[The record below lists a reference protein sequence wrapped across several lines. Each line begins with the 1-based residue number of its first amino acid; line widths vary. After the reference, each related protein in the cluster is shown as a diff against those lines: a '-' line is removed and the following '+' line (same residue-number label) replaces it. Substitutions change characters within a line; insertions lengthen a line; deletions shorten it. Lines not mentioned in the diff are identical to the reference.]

1 MSDQAMSHQA
11 RSDQA
16 RSDQARSDRAGGDR
30 MLVRYEVSGGAA
42 RLTLDSQHNRNAIS
56 TALVEQLHAALDR
69 AAGEDAARVVVLGHA
84 GGTFCAGA
92 DLSEASAAGPESSPQ
107 EQAAERTRIF
117 LGLLRAIVSH
127 PKPVIAAVDGHV
139 RAGGM
144 GLVAACDFA
153 LAGPASTFALTEV
166 RLGLAAA
173 MISVPLAAR
182 VNSRDLTRALLTGE
196 KFDAAHARSIGLLSE
211 AVDDLDAA
219 VAELVAAFGPCSPQ
233 GLEENKALLSAPL
246 LAELDARGEDLAGV
260 TARLFGT
267 PEVAEGMTAFLE
279 RRRPSWEAESE

>member
-1 MSDQAMSHQA
+1 MSDQAM
-11 RSDQA
+11 SDQA
-16 RSDQARSDRAGGDR
+16 RSDQAGGDR
-30 MLVRYEVSGGAA
+30 ILVRYEVSGGAA

-92 DLSEASAAGPESSPQ
+92 DLSEASSAAGPESSPE

-182 VNSRDLTRALLTGE
+182 VNARDLTRALLTGE
-196 KFDAAHARSIGLLSE
+196 KFDADRARAIGLLSE
-211 AVDDLDAA
+211 AVTDLDSA
-219 VAELVAAFGPCSPQ
+219 VDELVAAFRPCSPQ

-279 RRRPSWEAESE
+279 RRQPSWAAESE

>member
-1 MSDQAMSHQA
+1 MADQT
-11 RSDQA
+11 
-16 RSDQARSDRAGGDR
+16 
-30 MLVRYEVSGGAA
+30 LVHYEVRGGAA
-42 RLTLDSQHNRNAIS
+42 RVTLDSQHNRNAIS

-69 AAGEDAARVVVLGHA
+69 AAGDDAARVVVLGHA

-92 DLSEASAAGPESSPQ
+92 DLSEASAGQASPE

-117 LGLLRAIVSH
+117 LGLLRAIISH

-144 GLVAACDFA
+144 GLVSACDFA
-153 LAGPASTFALTEV
+153 LAGPASSFALTEV

-196 KFDAAHARSIGLLSE
+196 KFDSEHARRIGLLTE
-211 AVDDLDAA
+211 AVEDVEATVD
-219 VAELVAAFGPCSPQ
+219 ELVAAFRPCSPQ
-233 GLEENKALLSAPL
+233 GLKENKALIAGPI
-246 LAELDARGEDLAGV
+246 LAELDDRGDELAGV
-260 TARLFGT
+260 TARLFTT

-279 RRRPSWEAESE
+279 RRQPSWAADAE